1 MAIFSATTRT
11 AATRPRVSNFSAG
24 RIASGAVGAVVTAGL
39 GAFAWGTLVE
49 RNRFTLRREIV
60 PVLAPGARA
69 LTVLHFSDLH
79 MAPWQREKQD
89 WIRGLA
95 VYEPD
100 LIVDTG
106 DNLGHERGLEGVEY
120 AFEPFQGTPGVFV
133 HGSNDYHGPV
143 FKSPLKYFSGPSK
156 VRVPKPDL
164 DTTAL
169 NSYLEGLGWLDL
181 NNTARAMSINGSRL
195 EFLGV
200 NDAHANWDH
209 LEKLPGA
216 MDDLRE
222 NVGWADDPTGPDPV
236 TIGLTHSPY
245 QRVLNNFVTQ
255 GAELIFA
262 GHTHGGQVCVPGY
275 GALVTNCDIPRDQ
288 VKGLSLWR
296 HARRVAYL
304 EVSAGLGTSIYAP
317 VRFACP
323 PEAVLLTLVGRDF
336 SYS

>member
-1 MAIFSATTRT
+1 VPITNG
-11 AATRPRVSNFSAG
+11 RV
-24 RIASGAVGAVVTAGL
+24 VGASLGALAAAGL
-39 GAFAWGTLVE
+39 GALAWGTLVE
-49 RNRFTLRREIV
+49 RTRFTLRREIV
-60 PVLAPGARA
+60 PVLAPGARP
-69 LTVLHFSDLH
+69 LTVLHLSDLH

-106 DNLGHERGLEGVEY
+106 DNLGHQRGLEGVEY
-120 AFEPFQGTPGVFV
+120 ALEPFRGIPGVFV

-143 FKSPLKYFSGPSK
+143 AKNPFTYFTGPSK
-156 VRVPKPDL
+156 IRHHPADL
-164 DTTAL
+164 DTAAL
-169 NSYLEGLGWLDL
+169 NAFLGDLGWLDL
-181 NNTARAMSINGSRL
+181 NNTARAMTINGSRL

-200 NDAHANWDH
+200 NDAHIRWDH
-209 LEKLPGA
+209 LERLPGA
-216 MDDLRE
+216 MDELRE
-222 NVGWADDPTGPDPV
+222 NVGWADDPAGPDPV
-236 TIGLTHSPY
+236 TVGLTHAPY
-245 QRVLNNFVTQ
+245 RRVLDSFLTQ
-255 GAELIFA
+255 GAELVFA

-288 VKGLSLWR
+288 VRGLSLWK

-336 SYS
+336 RYP